1 MVLADMDRGGG
12 VIMEVMVL
20 EAMVSEGHIPITPIL
35 LRSLRRRQC
44 IFSSNNRQWCNRRH
58 SHNSQKSIIG
68 IIVEIR
74 KDTIRT

>member
-1 MVLADMDRGGG
+1 MDWGG
-12 VIMEVMVL
+12 VITGVMVL

-35 LRSLRRRQC
+35 RWSLRSRRQC

-58 SHNSQKSIIG
+58 SHNSHNSQKSIIG